1 MFFQVSFACFSLY
14 RLIKLGKSV
23 HLFKMQTLTF
33 FVQCD
38 LTLTCGVRQRQ
49 NSLVVSRVSFTK
61 IQRPVTMW
69 CDDVTMWRCDDSTIR
84 CIDQAMTEQHRF
96 LQVLGAAPNG
106 AWVLDAPQCQSSCVA
121 SPCLPQSAGRGCGW
135 YRTTGSCDTSF
146 LFCIFLFMD
155 SIEFE
160 RQSFLPKPL
169 AFHEEHLW
177 FSHEFPAAVGSMVMC
192 QLVHF
197 VAFCQGLASSS
208 PLCPAICAH
217 TWCDS
222 GQVTAWKSC
231 SASCWHCF
239 MRPGAGECW
248 LLGQKAK
255 AEKREG
261 VISGRKVRNGAWNG
275 PSKSHRTS
283 LGLTWDGYI

>member
-1 MFFQVSFACFSLY
+1 MDDTTP
-14 RLIKLGKSV
+14 LG
-23 HLFKMQTLTF
+23 HA
-33 FVQCD
+33 
-38 LTLTCGVRQRQ
+38 
-49 NSLVVSRVSFTK
+49 
-61 IQRPVTMW
+61 IP
-69 CDDVTMWRCDDSTIR
+69 
-84 CIDQAMTEQHRF
+84 RF
-96 LQVLGAAPNG
+96 
-106 AWVLDAPQCQSSCVA
+106 
-121 SPCLPQSAGRGCGW
+121 
-135 YRTTGSCDTSF
+135 Y
-146 LFCIFLFMD
+146 IFLFMD

-169 AFHEEHLW
+169 AFHEEHPW

-197 VAFCQGLASSS
+197 VAFFQGLASSS

-239 MRPGAGECW
+239 LRPGAGECW

-283 LGLTWDGYI
+283 LGLTWDGYIYIYIHGYKCQSYDGRTIWTISLLSLSIYHWLPCLAQ